1 MSSKLTYGKE
11 QIKWRRAQVLE
22 LDAQG
27 HGIMEIAKIL
37 HISHGT
43 VDNDLSY
50 LRKQAQ
56 ENLQKHI
63 QERIPEEYQK
73 AVVGINKVLKTC
85 WNIINKDT
93 TDDKTKLQATA
104 IINDSYKYL
113 MDLTTNG
120 VVVTDAIKYIQGKMN
135 HLNNQEKALL
145 QVIKDD
151 KDKTEPEQDKEEQA
165 TITNGIF

>member
-1 MSSKLTYGKE
+1 MSPKLTYGKE
-11 QIKWRRAQVLE
+11 QINWRRAQVLE

-27 HGIMEIAKIL
+27 HSIMEIAKIL

-43 VDNDLSY
+43 VDNDLLY
-50 LRKQAQ
+50 LGKQAH

-120 VVVTDAIKYIQGKMN
+120 VVITDAIKYVQGKLDYLTTSRREHCCKLSKMT
-135 HLNNQEKALL
+135 K
-145 QVIKDD
+145 IK
-151 KDKTEPEQDKEEQA
+151 P
-165 TITNGIF
+165 N